1 MILANVMRFGI
12 LNLQAPAHAVAVAAL
27 AIAAEYIG
35 HQAIAH
41 NRIPT
46 YAKT

>member
-1 MILANVMRFGI
+1 VMRFGM
-12 LNLQAPAHAVAVAAL
+12 LNLQAPARAAAVAAM

-41 NRIPT
+41 NWIPT